1 MRDNLPRINKPRY
14 AHTIMN
20 KLCKARIFLIRTRL
34 MLQIS
39 NPQNFT
45 KKNRRWNIF
54 FFIWTQELYIFNE
67 VQTIFLGNF
76 ISIGENWLNKKT
88 TPSIDIPFSS
98 KVGTKTQNI
107 EIYKSSIFMLDL
119 ATLSTQKAP
128 DHSWTVFNPA
138 KLVCISFEGSRGQIT
153 AWYNC
158 FLKNRMLIVRR

>member
-20 KLCKARIFLIRTRL
+20 KLCKARIFWIRTRQ

-54 FFIWTQELYIFNE
+54 FLFELKKSISSMRFK
-67 VQTIFLGNF
+67 QFFLEILFRAVKIDWIKNHTEHRYSVF
-76 ISIGENWLNKKT
+76 FESRNKN
-88 TPSIDIPFSS
+88 S
-98 KVGTKTQNI
+98 KYWNLQK
-107 EIYKSSIFMLDL
+107 FHFLLDL

-128 DHSWTVFNPA
+128 DHSWNVFSPA
-138 KLVCISFEGSRGQIT
+138 KLVCISFEGSSGQIT